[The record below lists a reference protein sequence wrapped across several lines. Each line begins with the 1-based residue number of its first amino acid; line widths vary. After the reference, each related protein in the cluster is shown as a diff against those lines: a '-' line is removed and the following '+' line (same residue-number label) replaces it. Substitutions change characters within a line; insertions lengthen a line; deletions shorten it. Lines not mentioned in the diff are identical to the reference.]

1 MKKGID
7 LSTIMTFFDEAVA
20 TNARQRI
27 WTALLCGIG
36 ATLFST
42 GIVIGTTKNTNEK
55 ESEQNLEES

>member
-1 MKKGID
+1 MKKVID
-7 LSTIMTFFDEAVA
+7 LSTAMTFSDEAVA

-27 WTALLCGIG
+27 LTVLLCGIG

-55 ESEQNLEES
+55 ESEQNLEEN